1 VIPASL
7 FANDMGGMTLA
18 KTVCKSEQ
26 IGNFNAFIISSMM
39 GCTISF
45 NLPFALG
52 MVKAEH
58 YKELFFGFL
67 CGIATVPIGCF
78 ISGLILG
85 IHPLTIILAMLPL
98 IVIALIVAMA
108 LIFIPRLCIKCFEI
122 LGVFMKIL
130 ALSGLVISI
139 FTFLTKV
146 QISSHFESFE
156 NAALVCAN
164 ACVTLSGALPFML
177 IVSRLLNKPLN
188 TLGSRLGING
198 VSMLAFLGS
207 MVTNASTFGIMEK
220 MDKKGVMLNSA
231 FAISAAFAFADHLAF
246 TMAFE
251 KSYAFPVVLAKLIGG
266 FSAVAV
272 ACLLYR
278 KLEKKPA

>member
-1 VIPASL
+1 
-7 FANDMGGMTLA
+7 
-18 KTVCKSEQ
+18 
-26 IGNFNAFIISSMM
+26 
-39 GCTISF
+39 
-45 NLPFALG
+45 

-67 CGIATVPIGCF
+67 CGIATVPIGSF

-85 IHPLTIILAMLPL
+85 IHPLILILSMLPL

-122 LGVFMKIL
+122 LGIFMKIL

-146 QISSHFESFE
+146 QIGSHFESFE

-207 MVTNASTFGIMEK
+207 MVTNASSFGIMEK
-220 MDKKGVMLNSA
+220 MDKKGMVLN
-231 FAISAAFAFADHLAF
+231 AAFAVSGSFVFGSHLAF
-246 TMAFE
+246 TMVFDTG
-251 KSYAFPVVLAKLIGG
+251 YVLPMIVGKLISGICG
-266 FSAVAV
+266 V
-272 ACLLYR
+272 LLALLIYKDR
-278 KLEKKPA
+278 NEIKIKNC